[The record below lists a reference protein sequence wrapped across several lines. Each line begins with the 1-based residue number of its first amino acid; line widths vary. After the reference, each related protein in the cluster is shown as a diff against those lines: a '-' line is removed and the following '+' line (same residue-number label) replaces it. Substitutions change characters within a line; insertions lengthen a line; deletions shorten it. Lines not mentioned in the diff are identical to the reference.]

1 MPNVL
6 GAIATVDADGITGVR
21 TVDFSGSEGG
31 VDTAG
36 IGKGIAAP
44 LCGAMAKVTGLI
56 KKENLAKIVSDVSGM
71 ERGYK
76 EVKMK
81 KLG

>member
-1 MPNVL
+1 MGNRL
-6 GAIATVDADGITGVR
+6 QGK
-21 TVDFSGSEGG
+21 
-31 VDTAG
+31 TAFVTAAGQG

-44 LCGAMAKVTGLI
+44 LVGAIAKVTGMV

-71 ERGYK
+71 ERGFN
-76 EVKMK
+76 EVKIK